1 MKTFGT
7 TVTFIKRSDGALIGY
22 SAIGHSGYAQA
33 GSDIVCASVSSAAY
47 MTANTITEIIGVSAD
62 IEVNDGYMMMK
73 LTSHDA
79 LKAQDILKGFELHMT
94 ELSKQYQINIT
105 VNYSEV

>member
-1 MKTFGT
+1 MINIC
-7 TVTFIKRSDGALIGY
+7 FIKCRNSLTGFELK
-22 SAIGHSGYAQA
+22 GHSGYAEH

-47 MTANTITEIIGVSAD
+47 MTANTITDILGLDAD
-62 IEVNDGYMMMK
+62 ISVDDGYMMMK
-73 LTSHDA
+73 LTSQNA
-79 LKAQDILKGFELHMT
+79 LKAQDILRGFELHVT

>member
-1 MKTFGT
+1 MIKIC
-7 TVTFIKRSDGALIGY
+7 FIKDKDLLLGFEMK
-22 SAIGHSGYAQA
+22 GHSGYAEH

-47 MTANTITEIIGVSAD
+47 MTANTVTEIIGLPAD
-62 IEVNDGYMMMK
+62 ISVDDGYMMMK

-79 LKAQDILKGFELHMT
+79 LKAQDILRGFELHMN
-94 ELSKQYQINIT
+94 ELSQQYQINIT

>member
-1 MKTFGT
+1 MINIC
-7 TVTFIKRSDGALIGY
+7 FIKEKNLITGFELK
-22 SAIGHSGYAQA
+22 GHSGYAEH

-47 MTANTITEIIGVSAD
+47 MTANTITEIIGVPAD
-62 IEVNDGYMMMK
+62 ISVDDGYMKMK

-79 LKAQDILKGFELHMT
+79 LKAQDILKGFELHVS
-94 ELSKQYQINIT
+94 ELSQQYQINIK

>member
-1 MKTFGT
+1 MIRIR
-7 TVTFIKRSDGALIGY
+7 FIKHQNFLEGFELK
-22 SAIGHSGYAQA
+22 GHSGYAEN

-47 MTANTITEIIGVSAD
+47 MTANTITEILGLGAD
-62 IEVNDGYMMMK
+62 ISVSDGYMMMK
-73 LTSHDA
+73 LTSQDA
-79 LKAQDILKGFELHMT
+79 LKAQDILRGYELHVT

>member
-1 MKTFGT
+1 MIRIS
-7 TVTFIKRSDGALIGY
+7 FIKCQNTLTGFELK
-22 SAIGHSGYAQA
+22 GHSGYGAH

-47 MTANTITEIIGVSAD
+47 MTANTITEILGLSAD
-62 IEVNDGYMMMK
+62 ISVDDGYMMMK
-73 LTSHDA
+73 LTSQDA
-79 LKAQDILKGFELHMT
+79 LKAQDVLRGFELHVT

>member
-1 MKTFGT
+1 MIRIS
-7 TVTFIKRSDGALIGY
+7 FIRQQNSLIGFKLL
-22 SAIGHSGYAQA
+22 GHSGYAEH

-47 MTANTITEIIGVSAD
+47 MTANTITEILGLSAD
-62 IEVNDGYMMMK
+62 ISVDDGYMMMK
-73 LTSHDA
+73 LTSQDA
-79 LKAQDILKGFELHMT
+79 LKAQDILRGFELHVT

>member
-1 MKTFGT
+1 MIRIR
-7 TVTFIKRSDGALIGY
+7 FIRHQNFLEGFELK
-22 SAIGHSGYAQA
+22 GHSGFAEH

-47 MTANTITEIIGVSAD
+47 MTANTITEILGLGAD
-62 IEVNDGYMMMK
+62 ISVSDGYMMMK
-73 LTSHDA
+73 LTSQDA
-79 LKAQDILKGFELHMT
+79 LKAQDILRGFELHVT

>member
-1 MKTFGT
+1 MINIC
-7 TVTFIKRSDGALIGY
+7 FIKDENLIVGFE
-22 SAIGHSGYAQA
+22 IKGHSGYSDE

-47 MTANTITEIIGVSAD
+47 MTANTITEILGLSAD
-62 IEVNDGYMMMK
+62 ISVDEGYMMMK
-73 LTSHDA
+73 LTSQNA
-79 LKAQDILKGFELHMT
+79 LKAQDILRGFELHVT

>member
-1 MKTFGT
+1 MINIR
-7 TVTFIKRSDGALIGY
+7 FIKKENLITGFD
-22 SAIGHSGYAQA
+22 IKGHSDYAKE

-94 ELSKQYQINIT
+94 ELSKQYQINIK

>member
-1 MKTFGT
+1 MINIC
-7 TVTFIKRSDGALIGY
+7 FIKDKNLLLGFEMN
-22 SAIGHSGYAQA
+22 GHSGYAEQ

-47 MTANTITEIIGVSAD
+47 MTANTITEIIGVPAY

-79 LKAQDILKGFELHMT
+79 LKAQDILRGLELHIN
-94 ELSKQYQINIT
+94 ELSQQYQINIT
-105 VNYSEV
+105 VNYPEV